1 MTNEMIELYKELS
14 TNDKRNELSSLILK
28 LDELVNQLLVQN
40 KIEFDDLSTIKNYD
54 SIKQKSDTE
63 DDMLL
68 FFFEDLWNIKTKVL
82 LMLLN
87 NEISE

>member
-1 MTNEMIELYKELS
+1 M
-14 TNDKRNELSSLILK
+14 
-28 LDELVNQLLVQN
+28 QN